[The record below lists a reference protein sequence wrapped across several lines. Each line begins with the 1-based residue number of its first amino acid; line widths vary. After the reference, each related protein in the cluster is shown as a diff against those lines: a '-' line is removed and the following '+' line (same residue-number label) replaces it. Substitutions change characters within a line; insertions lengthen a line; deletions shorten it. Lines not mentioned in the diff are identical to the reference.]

1 MNMTISLCGVEFDVL
16 FGGHERG
23 RRIERN
29 FSMQEVLTYLE
40 LAQEEILN
48 LKFNEEFAI
57 VSSCRSKAIIGV
69 LKNCHNSL
77 YIDIKT
83 VLNTEGYR
91 DVYLKPNTTGIYLS
105 FSA

>member
-1 MNMTISLCGVEFDVL
+1 MNIISLCGAEFNVL

-29 FSMQEVLTYLE
+29 FSMQEVLMYLE
-40 LAQEEILN
+40 LAGEEILN
-48 LKFNEEFAI
+48 LKFDEEFAI
-57 VSSCRSKAIIGV
+57 VSSCKSKAVIGV
-69 LKNCHNSL
+69 LKRFGRDL

-91 DVYLKPNTTGIYLS
+91 DVYLKPNTKGIYLS